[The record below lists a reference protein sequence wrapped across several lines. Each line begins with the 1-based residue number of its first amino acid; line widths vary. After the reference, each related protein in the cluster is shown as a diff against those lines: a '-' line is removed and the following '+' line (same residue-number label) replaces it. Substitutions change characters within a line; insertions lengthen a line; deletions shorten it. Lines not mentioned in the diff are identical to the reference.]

1 MVQDVAFQVGSSTW
15 LNYFISLEES
25 STPENLL
32 LDRRVDTMKQFA
44 PNDSDILA
52 LAKTSISVSM
62 VSHLIPTSSSWIL
75 KVRHPFERLVS
86 AYQNKVR
93 WICLDKVD
101 ILGERGGRVF
111 TLMGA
116 IPMNSHF
123 LTRAFLTH
131 RWLDYTVTYSPD
143 CWFGNEEKNLDTYS
157 GTDNLSVWRHFFSFI
172 CEVAFIKWQEGE
184 NVSPENYMR

>member
-101 ILGERGGRVF
+101 ILGERKGKGVHPYGSDSHEFPLSYQSLPYTPVIRLHSHLFLRLLIWKRGKKFGHVF
-111 TLMGA
+111 G
-116 IPMNSHF
+116 H
-123 LTRAFLTH
+123 
-131 RWLDYTVTYSPD
+131 W
-143 CWFGNEEKNLDTYS
+143 
-157 GTDNLSVWRHFFSFI
+157 
-172 CEVAFIKWQEGE
+172 
-184 NVSPENYMR
+184 